1 MIFSIIGAIIS
12 VIDLRNMFYSLGI
25 MMLPFTVM
33 ILFNRIL
40 LANNSSFIYEDGL
53 VYKITHFPSEAGEK
67 ANTARTAGSLTGND
81 AAGALAAGAILL
93 NSKGEREEEQDQ
105 LEFDH
110 EFRHH
115 LYTTEYSMQLTK
127 INSMKKYCNGYKIK
141 SNCRWNYGG
150 KIRDGKHTFYI
161 FPGYNDYEK
170 LVECLQNLM

>member
-1 MIFSIIGAIIS
+1 M
-12 VIDLRNMFYSLGI
+12 
-25 MMLPFTVM
+25 
-33 ILFNRIL
+33 
-40 LANNSSFIYEDGL
+40 
-53 VYKITHFPSEAGEK
+53 
-67 ANTARTAGSLTGND
+67 
-81 AAGALAAGAILL
+81 L

-127 INSMKKYCNGYKIK
+127 INSMKKYRNEYKIK

-150 KIRDGKHTFYI
+150 KIRDGEHTFYI

-170 LVECLQNLM
+170 LVECLQNSM